1 MFQFVETIRAE
12 NGKIQNI
19 EYHQWRLNKTF
30 VHFYPD
36 NKSFELSQL
45 LFLPSKYRKGLV
57 KIRFLYNATN
67 YSVEFD
73 FYTPKQINCLQL
85 VECNDIDYNYK
96 YLNRKIFEKLRQKAS
111 KCNEI
116 LIVKHGLI
124 TDTSFS
130 NIIFFDGKN
139 WHTPATPLLEGTFR
153 KKLLDEGRIFPEKI
167 HPSDLNNFTH
177 FKLINAML
185 GWNFPPMPTE
195 KIIW

>member
-30 VHFYPD
+30 AHFYPD
-36 NKSFELSQL
+36 NRPFDLSQL
-45 LFLPSKYRKGLV
+45 IFLPSKYRKGLV
-57 KIRFLYNATN
+57 KIRFLYNN
-67 YSVEFD
+67 KNFSVEFS
-73 FYTPKQINCLQL
+73 FYQPKQINCLQL
-85 VECNDIDYNYK
+85 VEYNDIDYSYK
-96 YLNRKIFEKLRQKAS
+96 SLNREIFEKLKLKATQ
-111 KCNEI
+111 CNEV
-116 LIVKHGLI
+116 LIVKHGFI

-153 KKLLDEGRIFPEKI
+153 KKLLDEGRILTDKI
-167 HPSDLNNFTH
+167 RPSDLKHFTH

-185 GWNFPPMPTE
+185 GWNFPSMPIDR
-195 KIIW
+195 IIL